1 MPKTITHVRHRHSPI
16 SAPPHS
22 PISRSRPAF
31 RALIPILLLVSAWLP
46 LTAQHQQGTI
56 IYERKI
62 DAWRHIDDDQMKAM
76 VPQFQT
82 GQFELFYRDSVCF
95 YAAAPKDEAPDPFDN
110 QGPGGNHFV
119 MRFGGPG
126 DGGVLVRN
134 YSSGQLLEQTTLA
147 DVQYV
152 INDSIRSLPL
162 EAFHRHPHNSWA
174 PLQKSDRRVNPCA
187 RRIARRSALSPAAPA
202 ASPRTH
208 TPSPRASAAIV
219 AWYCEDIPVP
229 IGPDRFGGLPG
240 AILKLDED
248 NGGTVFTATRLTPTA
263 DAKNMK
269 TPTGKTITRAA
280 FEKKMDEIIGPP
292 DSPGQRVLFEIKPIG

>member
-1 MPKTITHVRHRHSPI
+1 MFAIVIPPSPL
-16 SAPPHS
+16 
-22 PISRSRPAF
+22 RPAF
-31 RALIPILLLVSAWLP
+31 RALIPILLLVSASLP
-46 LTAQHQQGTI
+46 LTAQHLQGTI
-56 IYERKI
+56 FYERKI
-62 DAWRHIDDDQMKAM
+62 DAWRHIDDEQMKAM

-82 GQFELFYRDSVCF
+82 GQYELFYRDSICF
-95 YAAAPKDEAPDPFDN
+95 YEAAPKDEAPDPFDN

-152 INDSIRSLPL
+152 INDSIRSLP
-162 EAFHRHPHNSWA
+162 W
-174 PLQKSDRRVNPCA
+174 K
-187 RRIARRSALSPAAPA
+187 LSTDTLTILGHLCKKATA

-208 TPSPRASAAIV
+208 TASPRASAAIV
-219 AWYCEDIPVP
+219 AWYCEDIPAP

-248 NGGTVFTATRLTPTA
+248 NGGTVFTATRLIPTA

-269 TPTGKTITRAA
+269 TPTGKTITRVA

-292 DSPGQRVLFEIKPIG
+292 DSLGRRIIRN

>member
-1 MPKTITHVRHRHSPI
+1 MTT
-16 SAPPHS
+16 
-22 PISRSRPAF
+22 
-31 RALIPILLLVSAWLP
+31 RALPLLSCLVAWLP
-46 LTAQHQQGTI
+46 LTAQHLQGTI

-82 GQFELFYRDSVCF
+82 GQYELSYRDSVCF
-95 YAAAPKDEAPDPFDN
+95 YSAVPKDEAPDPFDN
-110 QGPGGNHFV
+110 QGPGGNRMV

-152 INDSIRSLPL
+152 ITDTIHSLP
-162 EAFHRHPHNSWA
+162 W
-174 PLQKSDRRVNPCA
+174 K
-187 RRIARRSALSPAAPA
+187 LSTDTLTVLGHLCKKATA
-202 ASPRTH
+202 ASPRNN
-208 TPSPRASAAIV
+208 SPIV
-219 AWYCEDIPVP
+219 AWYCEDIPAP

-240 AILKLDED
+240 AILKLDD
-248 NGGTVFTATRLTPTA
+248 NNGSTVFTATRLSPTA

-269 TPTGKTITRAA
+269 NPSGKAITRAA
-280 FEKKMDEIIGPP
+280 FEKKMDEIMGPA
-292 DSPGQRVLFEIKPIG
+292 DSLGRRFIRN

>member
-1 MPKTITHVRHRHSPI
+1 MFAIVIPPSPLRPI
-16 SAPPHS
+16 PPS
-22 PISRSRPAF
+22 PLRPAF
-31 RALIPILLLVSAWLP
+31 RALIPILLLVSASLP
-46 LTAQHQQGTI
+46 LTAQHLQGTI
-56 IYERKI
+56 FYERKI
-62 DAWRHIDDDQMKAM
+62 DAWRHIDDEQMKAM

-82 GQFELFYRDSVCF
+82 GRYELFYRDSICF

-152 INDSIRSLPL
+152 INDSIRSLPWKL
-162 EAFHRHPHNSWA
+162 STDTLTILGHLCKKATAASIHA
-174 PLQKSDRRVNPCA
+174 PA
-187 RRIARRSALSPAAPA
+187 ASPGAPA

-292 DSPGQRVLFEIKPIG
+292 DSLGRRIIRN